1 LDGLKKCSALDRVIT
16 SFHQELSFL
25 PDVLEKIDAATEK
38 IGLWGQYEN
47 PSFQM

>member
-1 LDGLKKCSALDRVIT
+1 
-16 SFHQELSFL
+16 L

-47 PSFQM
+47 PSFQMWLWV